1 MQNIP
6 IFLACAIYSHHQKR
20 LILNEYRW
28 QRVVQNVR
36 VENFAAGKCHWY
48 KRRTIQYKTEGLEPT
63 WIRKVKLERRK
74 PWNTM
79 EYNAIPWKTQTMI
92 AANSCMTLF
101 LSFSLSLSRS
111 PTQNRTRQ
119 ASAKIPSG
127 RKRMRKLPN
136 EVNEGATSPNKCSE
150 LQSSCV

>member
-1 MQNIP
+1 
-6 IFLACAIYSHHQKR
+6 
-20 LILNEYRW
+20 
-28 QRVVQNVR
+28 
-36 VENFAAGKCHWY
+36 
-48 KRRTIQYKTEGLEPT
+48 
-63 WIRKVKLERRK
+63 
-74 PWNTM
+74 M

-101 LSFSLSLSRS
+101 LSFSLSLSLVHQLKIER
-111 PTQNRTRQ
+111 
-119 ASAKIPSG
+119 AKPQQKYLQDE